1 MASTWNRWLPAA
13 LVFASCVV
21 LPRLSAAQ
29 QTGTGQSQSGQTGQT
44 GGFGQANQVGS
55 LSEMNLGGQ
64 VNTEFLRENRTPGQQ
79 LAGLSTEGV
88 GNTRGM
94 MGQNTQGTSGMFGN
108 QGGMNSMM
116 GGFNSMNPMGSLYTA
131 GLVNSLSRQRQQLRV
146 PLRLGPDSFPFS
158 SAAAPP
164 IATGPN
170 LRVQTRLARIPQLKE
185 RGSVK
190 VEMEGQVAILRGEV
204 QSQHER
210 DLVGRVVLLEPG
222 VADVRNEL
230 QVAAAKPS
238 PAP

>member
-1 MASTWNRWLPAA
+1 MASMWNRWLPAA
-13 LVFASCVV
+13 LIFASCVV
-21 LPRLSAAQ
+21 LPRWLAAQ
-29 QTGTGQSQSGQTGQT
+29 PTGTGQSQTGQSNPVGQTMQTGQ
-44 GGFGQANQVGS
+44 
-55 LSEMNLGGQ
+55 LSEMNVAGQ
-64 VNTEFLRENRTPGQQ
+64 ISSDDPFLRANRTPGQ
-79 LAGLSTEGV
+79 LAGMATEGV

-190 VEMEGQVAILRGEV
+190 VEMEGQVAVLRGEV

-230 QVAAAKPS
+230 QVAPAAKPS
-238 PAP
+238 PTP